1 MRVILRLVVFVK
13 RHWITLLLAFISM
26 IAMTAFQLVVPM
38 LLRSAI
44 NTAVGAGDRGTL
56 VIYAIAI
63 VVVAALRG
71 AAGFGNRYFGEVFS
85 QKMSYDIRNN
95 IYNKLQRLSFSYY
108 DKRQTGEIMSR
119 GTVDVEAVRMFFAN
133 GMTTMLQ
140 MIFMIVGVSVI
151 MIIMN
156 WQLALMTLVFMPFI
170 AWRANVISTI
180 LQPIWLK
187 IQEIIAAM
195 GATLQESLMGV
206 RIVKAFNR
214 QKEESRKFSDRANT
228 LYDHQINVARVR
240 AINIP
245 IMNVLIGIPVAIIL
259 WYGGRQIIDGNL
271 TLGDV
276 SAFILYLGML
286 SMPVRR
292 VGFIATMLSRTV
304 SAGQRIVEIF
314 DTESAVQEKPDAI
327 QLEDVKGAVTFEN
340 VTFSYDS
347 TGNILEDINFSVEP
361 GQTVALLGGSGSGKS
376 TISSLLSRFYDVKSG
391 RILIDGIDIR
401 DVTLSSLRNNVVAAQ
416 QDIFLFSDTIKNNIA
431 YGDVDATNEQIETVA
446 KAARLHDFVASLP
459 DGYDT
464 WVGERGFTLSGGE
477 RQRLAIARTLLLN
490 PKVLIL
496 DDSTSSVDAQTEH
509 LIRQAL
515 DKLIQGRT
523 TFIITHRLPIIKN
536 ADLILMLKDGKI
548 IERGRHSELMALKGV
563 YYTTYQAQL
572 VAEKG
577 LEDNQTE
584 E

>member
-1 MRVILRLVVFVK
+1 MRVVLRLVVFVK
-13 RHWITLLLAFISM
+13 RHWVTLLLAFISM
-26 IAMTAFQLVVPM
+26 IAMTAFQLVVPR
-38 LLRSAI
+38 LLGDAI
-44 NTAVGAGDRGTL
+44 DTAVSAGERTTL
-56 VIYAIAI
+56 VIYAVAI

-85 QKMSYDIRNN
+85 QKMSYDIRNA
-95 IYNKLQRLSFSYY
+95 IYDKLQRLSFSYY

-151 MIIMN
+151 MITMN
-156 WQLALMTLVFMPFI
+156 WQLALMTLAFMPFI

-228 LYDHQINVARVR
+228 LYDYQINVARVR

-259 WYGGRQIIDGNL
+259 WYGGRQIINGNL

-276 SAFILYLGML
+276 SAFIIYLGML

-314 DTESAVQEKPDAI
+314 DTESAVQEKPGAI

-347 TGNILEDINFSVEP
+347 TGNTLEDINFSVEP

-431 YGDVDATNEQIETVA
+431 YGDIDATNEQIETVA

-548 IERGRHSELMALKGV
+548 IERGKHSELMALKGV

>member
-26 IAMTAFQLVVPM
+26 IAMTAFQLVVPK
-38 LLRSAI
+38 LLGSAI
-44 NTAVGAGDRGTL
+44 DTAVSAGERTTL

-85 QKMSYDIRNN
+85 QKMSYEIRNA
-95 IYNKLQRLSFSYY
+95 IYDKLQRLSFSYY

-151 MIIMN
+151 MITMN
-156 WQLALMTLVFMPFI
+156 WQLALITLAFMPFI

-187 IQEIIAAM
+187 IQEIIAEM
-195 GATLQESLMGV
+195 GATLQESLMGI

-214 QKEESRKFSDRANT
+214 QKEESRKFGDRANT
-228 LYDHQINVARVR
+228 LYDRQISVARVR

-245 IMNVLIGIPVAIIL
+245 IMNVLIGLPVAIIL

-276 SAFILYLGML
+276 SAFIIYLGML

-314 DTESAVQEKPDAI
+314 DTESAVQEKPGAI

-431 YGDVDATNEQIETVA
+431 YGDVDATTEQIETVA

-548 IERGRHSELMALKGV
+548 IERGKHRELMALKGI

>member
-26 IAMTAFQLVVPM
+26 IAMTAFQLVVPK
-38 LLRSAI
+38 LLGSAI
-44 NTAVGAGDRGTL
+44 DTAVSAGERTTL

-85 QKMSYDIRNN
+85 QKMSYEIRNA
-95 IYNKLQRLSFSYY
+95 IYDKLQRLSFSYY

-151 MIIMN
+151 MITMN
-156 WQLALMTLVFMPFI
+156 WQLALITLAFMPFI

-187 IQEIIAAM
+187 IQEIIAEM
-195 GATLQESLMGV
+195 GATLQESLMGI

-214 QKEESRKFSDRANT
+214 QKEESRKFGDRANT
-228 LYDHQINVARVR
+228 LYDRQISVARVR

-245 IMNVLIGIPVAIIL
+245 IMNVLIGLPVAIIL

-276 SAFILYLGML
+276 SAFIIYLGML

-314 DTESAVQEKPDAI
+314 DTESAVQEKPGAI

-431 YGDVDATNEQIETVA
+431 YGDVDATTEQIETVA

-548 IERGRHSELMALKGV
+548 IERGKHSELMALKGI

>member
-1 MRVILRLVVFVK
+1 MRVVLRLVVFVK
-13 RHWITLLLAFISM
+13 RHWVTLLLAFISM
-26 IAMTAFQLVVPM
+26 IAMTAFQLVVPR
-38 LLRSAI
+38 LLGDAI
-44 NTAVGAGDRGTL
+44 DTAVSAGERTTL

-85 QKMSYDIRNN
+85 QKMSYDIRNA
-95 IYNKLQRLSFSYY
+95 IYDKLQRLSFSYY

-151 MIIMN
+151 MITMN
-156 WQLALMTLVFMPFI
+156 WQLALMTLAFMPFI

-228 LYDHQINVARVR
+228 LYDYQINVARVR

-259 WYGGRQIIDGNL
+259 WYGGRQIINGNL

-276 SAFILYLGML
+276 SAFIIYLGML

-314 DTESAVQEKPDAI
+314 DTESAVQEKPGAI

-347 TGNILEDINFSVEP
+347 TGNTLEDINFSVEP

-401 DVTLSSLRNNVVAAQ
+401 DVTLSSLRYNVVAAQ

-431 YGDVDATNEQIETVA
+431 YGDIDATNEQIETVA

-548 IERGRHSELMALKGV
+548 IERGKHSELMALKGV